1 MIFSVTVIVGGNMI
15 CSHESCGS
23 ADKIWLPYEGYV
35 GTKGLKSYVYC
46 INCGAVK
53 NISTDSPKKPSYYIN
68 SLSKVDKRI
77 VKLTKVQVRLIVK
90 KLESIKDFDDAYS
103 MTRQIQEKTF
113 IKIVKN
119 YCNVSEEYVAS
130 ILQN

>member
-1 MIFSVTVIVGGNMI
+1 MI
-15 CSHESCGS
+15 CSHETCGS
-23 ADKIWLPYEGYV
+23 IDKIWLPHEVHV
-35 GTKGLKSYVYC
+35 GLKGLKSHVYC

-53 NISTDSPKKPSYYIN
+53 NISTYRPKKASYYIN

-77 VKLTKVQVRLIVK
+77 VRLTKVQVRLIVK
-90 KLESIKDFDDAYS
+90 ELERIKDFDDAYS
-103 MTRQIQEKTF
+103 MTRHAQEKTF

-119 YCNVSEEYVAS
+119 YCNVSEGYIAS

>member
-1 MIFSVTVIVGGNMI
+1 MV

-23 ADKIWLPYEGYV
+23 VDKVWLPYEGHV
-35 GTKGLKSYVYC
+35 GTKGLKSHVYC

-53 NISTDSPKKPSYYIN
+53 NISMDRPKKASYYVN

-90 KLESIKDFDDAYS
+90 ELESIADFEDTYS
-103 MTRQIQEKTF
+103 MTRHAQEKTF
-113 IKIVKN
+113 IKVVKN
-119 YCNVSEEYVAS
+119 YCNVSEDYIAS
-130 ILQN
+130 ILKN

>member
-1 MIFSVTVIVGGNMI
+1 MV

-23 ADKIWLPYEGYV
+23 VNKIWLPHEFHV
-35 GTKGLKSYVYC
+35 GTKGLKSHVYC

-53 NISTDSPKKPSYYIN
+53 NISTDRPKKASYYVN

-90 KLESIKDFDDAYS
+90 ELERIKDFDDAYS
-103 MTRQIQEKTF
+103 MTRQAQEKTF

-119 YCNVSEEYVAS
+119 YCNVSESYIVS